1 MTDPSGATSMSRMES
16 DLLMSRGSR
25 GRLLSPM
32 WRCRHPSRVMGI
44 ILASTNG
51 QDGPEGILG
60 RGELEGPARHWRR
73 PTRSNHERESI

>member
-1 MTDPSGATSMSRMES
+1 MAAIADVEVPSSKPA
-16 DLLMSRGSR
+16 
-25 GRLLSPM
+25 
-32 WRCRHPSRVMGI
+32 MGI